1 MPIGRGRLTS
11 WLVLLGSVL
20 VAACAGGPSAG
31 PQTAHAP
38 GAPAPAATVAGG
50 APTDA
55 RPLGADA
62 ANVSATPEPVRLTVP
77 YSPISGSTTPFWL
90 AIDEGLFARQG
101 LDIDAQFVGG
111 SSAIIQA
118 MTGGQYPIGLVGGG
132 DVILNR
138 LSGGDLLMVSTHNAL
153 FTIEAYAK
161 PEIRAIADLKGK
173 TIVVTRLGTSTY
185 FAALSMLEY
194 GGLKAEDVAFIQS
207 GGVSESAAVLIAGQA
222 DAGMMGYPAGLRAQQ
237 AGFPQLISF
246 TKLGD
251 HGLFPTAGTGVGA
264 AWLSEPRN
272 RDIALRYLRAFHQG
286 LQMAK
291 RDDAAAL
298 RVLRK
303 YTQTDDEAL
312 LQTTLD
318 YYRAY
323 FPDTL
328 RVTERGILNALRVT
342 DHPAAKDADPQQFY
356 DNRLIELIEQEAR

>member
-1 MPIGRGRLTS
+1 VVIGARGRPLA
-11 WLVLLGSVL
+11 WLALLGAL
-20 VAACAGGPSAG
+20 LLAGCGGPAA
-31 PQTAHAP
+31 T
-38 GAPAPAATVAGG
+38 APAARPADASAGAAGG
-50 APTDA
+50 ATTSA
-55 RPLGADA
+55 RGPA
-62 ANVSATPEPVRLTVP
+62 ATATPEPVRLTVP

-101 LDIDAQFVGG
+101 LEIDAQFVGG

-161 PEIRAIADLKGK
+161 PEIRSIADLKGK

-194 GGLKAEDVAFIQS
+194 GGLRPEDVAFIQS
-207 GGVSESAAVLIAGQA
+207 GGVSESAAVLMAGQA

-251 HGLFPTAGTGVGA
+251 YGLFPTAGTGLSAG
-264 AWLSEPRN
+264 WLREPRN
-272 RDIALRYLRAFHQG
+272 RDLALRYLRAFHQG

-291 RDDAAAL
+291 QDDAAAL

-328 RVTERGILNALRVT
+328 RVTERGILNALRVA
-342 DHPAAKDADPQQFY
+342 DHPAAKDADPKQFY
-356 DNRLIELIEQEAR
+356 DNSLVDQIERESR